1 MYRFLL
7 ISLILYIIRRN
18 SAYPFLSCRKC
29 CLYGIKESF
38 NGREATM
45 SFLPTNRRTLIIL
58 LLAGV
63 ATGLVNGLVGIGGGT
78 IVIPALVFF
87 LGVAQHQ
94 AHGTSLAVI
103 LPTSLTSALIYWY
116 HGHLP
121 ISLTFIVAL
130 TGMVGAY
137 IGARLM
143 NLISPKN
150 LRLLLGLFMIVAGVR
165 MLWPSS

>member
-1 MYRFLL
+1 
-7 ISLILYIIRRN
+7 
-18 SAYPFLSCRKC
+18 
-29 CLYGIKESF
+29 
-38 NGREATM
+38 M
-45 SFLPTNRRTLIIL
+45 SFFSVNRRTLFFL
-58 LLAGV
+58 LLAGL

-87 LGVAQHQ
+87 LSLAQHQ

-116 HGHLP
+116 HGFLP
-121 ISLTFIVAL
+121 LQLTIVVAL

-137 IGARLM
+137 LGARLM
-143 NLISPKN
+143 NHISPKN

-165 MLWPSS
+165 MLWPFS